1 MFFSLGPVME
11 FDYVI
16 CEECG
21 RDFMDSYLMN
31 HFDLPT
37 CDNCRYIFQTMFSIA
52 RV

>member
-11 FDYVI
+11 FDYAI

-31 HFDLPT
+31 HFDLAT
-37 CDNCRYIFQTMFSIA
+37 CDNCRYIFQTMFFIA